1 MGWGL
6 CRAPLGSA
14 PYKKLFNIII
24 AASPSLHHLISSA
37 GIEKGSNSPSSVKSH
52 PEDRTVK
59 IFSLDRLSA
68 ITQRGS
74 CSTTTNF
81 KRQCNKTQKTQRYS
95 LLKSAINFNKR
106 VVFGSA
112 QSPPTHPN

>member
-1 MGWGL
+1 MGL

-14 PYKKLFNIII
+14 PYEKLFNIII
-24 AASPSLHHLISSA
+24 AASSSLRHLISSA
-37 GIEKGSNSPSSVKSH
+37 GIEKGSNTPSFVKSH

-59 IFSLDRLSA
+59 IFSLDRPSA

-81 KRQCNKTQKTQRYS
+81 IRQCNKHKR
-95 LLKSAINFNKR
+95 LIEVLPLKKCYKL
-106 VVFGSA
+106 
-112 QSPPTHPN
+112 QQ